1 MRLSHFCQYSSIITL
16 RPKSIFFTLE
26 QCFITKYLP
35 SPDEVAWQDLSFTAN
50 IEINCLKLCRN
61 KLSVFTKLLFSLET
75 FQILKF
81 GNKLCIPSTINLGL
95 TLNPVLNLEF
105 SRDSFPSTSPHPYK
119 QFRF

>member
-1 MRLSHFCQYSSIITL
+1 M
-16 RPKSIFFTLE
+16 SIFFALE

-95 TLNPVLNLEF
+95 TLNPVLNLELEC
-105 SRDSFPSTSPHPYK
+105 S
-119 QFRF
+119 